1 MWSKSS
7 RGKYTMYGLLLCL
20 FRSVAALR
28 PFQFTS
34 KLEDVFG
41 VSFSKRPLPC
51 RWVSSD
57 VLHTV
62 PSDPSCVFRKRMS
75 MSTRLSFLT
84 SRLASQRVCAEF
96 LWASIIT
103 SISFDDVDYVCGFH
117 SSSSKRWSY
126 GHLTGKG
133 KPPKFGKQQEPQCL
147 FVILCTVNVGG
158 PGKIYIFIYVILS
171 IYLYYFYKCYR
182 HIHITKQSLHN
193 RKYICPLYWIP
204 WIKNC
209 FHRAFK

>member
-51 RWVSSD
+51 HWVSCV

-62 PSDPSCVFRKRMS
+62 PSDPPCVFRKRMS

-133 KPPKFGKQQEPQCL
+133 KPPKLGKQQEPQCL

-158 PGKIYIFIYVILS
+158 PGKIYIFICYF
-171 IYLYYFYKCYR
+171 IYISVLFLQMLQTHSHYKT
-182 HIHITKQSLHN
+182 IFT
-193 RKYICPLYWIP
+193 
-204 WIKNC
+204 
-209 FHRAFK
+209 

>member
-1 MWSKSS
+1 
-7 RGKYTMYGLLLCL
+7 MYSCCVYSGLLLLSAL
-20 FRSVAALR
+20 FSLPVNWRMFL
-28 PFQFTS
+28 
-34 KLEDVFG
+34 G

-51 RWVSSD
+51 RWVSCV

-62 PSDPSCVFRKRMS
+62 PSDPPCVFRKRMS

-84 SRLASQRVCAEF
+84 SRLSSQRVCAEF
-96 LWASIIT
+96 LWASIIS

-133 KPPKFGKQQEPQCL
+133 KPPKLGKQQEPQCL

-158 PGKIYIFIYVILS
+158 PGKKYIFIYVILS

-182 HIHITKQSLHN
+182 HIHITCISHST
-193 RKYICPLYWIP
+193 
-204 WIKNC
+204 
-209 FHRAFK
+209 